1 MIYLLIPVP
10 YILLFLIF
18 ALAFALFGMKAKLSL
33 TLAAAV
39 SLITNIALTLIIG
52 KGAVAYAGITLGL
65 LLASLPYILA
75 AGIISFIPN
84 AKAIIAGEA
93 LKPRRIVLSFMLA
106 AFAFASAMTILNR
119 FPPVI
124 VPDEYGEFIDSDTK
138 AEIRDS
144 LRPESRIL
152 PYFIKVV
159 KADENGWSA
168 EATYLPAREKT
179 GITRYRSPDGKVV
192 GEYYVP

>member
-10 YILLFLIF
+10 YILLFLIL
-18 ALAFALFGMKAKLSL
+18 ALALFGMKAKLSL

-39 SLITNIALTLIIG
+39 SLITNTALTLIVG

-65 LLASLPYILA
+65 LFASLPYILA

-84 AKAIIAGEA
+84 AKAIFRSEA

-106 AFAFASAMTILNR
+106 AFVVASAMTILNR

-124 VPDEYGEFIDSDTK
+124 VPDEYEEFIDGGTK

-179 GITRYRSPDGKVV
+179 GITRYRSPDGKVH
-192 GEYYVP
+192 GKYYVP